1 MAAPNVLVMI
11 RSVRDLQH
19 RAAVGSRP
27 GRTRHVHRPFA
38 IPATGL
44 RHEPASDYL
53 YACPS
58 FAGGVAS
65 VLDLFG
71 VFDTFN
77 YSRTS
82 AAADRRA
89 LLADRMIVYGDIR
102 LAVRDTLA
110 EFGLEPYVGEQLSMT
125 FEETELTGT
134 GR

>member
-1 MAAPNVLVMI
+1 MLVMI
-11 RSVRDLQH
+11 RTVRDLQH
-19 RAAVGSRP
+19 RVVVGSRP
-27 GRTRHVHRPFA
+27 GRQRQINRPFV
-38 IPATGL
+38 IPDAGRL
-44 RHEPASDYL
+44 REPASDYL

-58 FAGGVAS
+58 FTGGVAS

-71 VFDTFN
+71 GFDTFN

-89 LLADRMIVYGDIR
+89 LLADQILVYHDIR

-110 EFGLEPYVGEQLSMT
+110 EFGLEPYIGEQLSLT
-125 FEETELTGT
+125 FEETELAGT